1 MDARA
6 FAMDSLGCVIA
17 EMYLDGEVP
26 FDLPGLLSYRSQN
39 QSETVAAEAALL
51 LKINKITDPVVQ
63 VLSHICGMLKE
74 LCAMADSEWW
84 WWSSRIL

>member
-1 MDARA
+1 MI
-6 FAMDSLGCVIA
+6 SLGCVIA

-63 VLSHICGMLKE
+63 VRL
-74 LCAMADSEWW
+74 
-84 WWSSRIL
+84 